1 MTSEKLFEQASAL
14 IQKNDALH
22 SSKEAWNIVRALQ
35 ILIEANKLEPE
46 ITPLKIRIIIEMA
59 SCNYLMDNF
68 LYAYN
73 CAVIA
78 KEKIDEYI
86 KFASDNSFTR
96 KMLGEEECDK
106 IIEAVKRKI
115 NIGASSRLMENR
127 VLSYI
132 STNNI
137 RKAFPPKDDAS
148 FTRDELYHLIHS
160 IEHTKN
166 AIVSQT
172 YSHGDYQVAKRIESI
187 FNIYKYPLYYI
198 WQKYKFGRD
207 EEVWVEG
214 EDILPYHMFIAQI
227 KENTDELISMLCNA
241 NPFAPLNNGSA
252 ITQLLQKILGDLQN
266 RLQGGRI

>member
-14 IQKNDALH
+14 IQKNDALRN
-22 SSKEAWNIVRALQ
+22 SEEAWNIVHALQ

-46 ITPLKIRIIIEMA
+46 ITPLKIKIIIGMA
-59 SCNYLMDNF
+59 SCNYLMENF

-78 KEKIDEYI
+78 KEKIDECI
-86 KFASDNSFTR
+86 KFADDTLTR

-106 IIEAVKRKI
+106 MIEAVKRNI
-115 NIGASSRLMENR
+115 SIGASSRLMENH

-132 STNNI
+132 NTNNI

-148 FTRDELYHLIHS
+148 FTKDELYHLIHS

-166 AIVSQT
+166 AIVLQA
-172 YSHGDYQVAKRIESI
+172 YNHGDYQDAKRIEAI

-214 EDILPYHMFIAQI
+214 ENMLPYHMFIAQI
-227 KENTDELISMLCNA
+227 KENTDELVSTLCNA
-241 NPFAPLNNGSA
+241 NPFVPLNNGSA
-252 ITQLLQKILGDLQN
+252 IIQLLQKILGDLQN

>member
-14 IQKNDALH
+14 IQKNDALCN
-22 SSKEAWNIVRALQ
+22 SEEAWNIVHALQ

-46 ITPLKIRIIIEMA
+46 ITPLKIKIIIEMA
-59 SCNYLMDNF
+59 SCNYLMQNYI
-68 LYAYN
+68 YAYN

-78 KEKIDEYI
+78 KQKIDEYI
-86 KFASDNSFTR
+86 EFTFDDSFTR
-96 KMLGEEECDK
+96 KMLGEEESDK
-106 IIEAVKRKI
+106 IIEAVKRNI
-115 NIGASSRLMENR
+115 SIGASSRLMENH

-132 STNNI
+132 NTNNI

-148 FTRDELYHLIHS
+148 FTKDELYHLIHS

-166 AIVSQT
+166 AIVSQA

-187 FNIYKYPLYYI
+187 FNAYKYPLYYI

-214 EDILPYHMFIAQI
+214 ENMLPYHVFVAKI
-227 KENTDELISMLCNA
+227 KENTDELMSLLCNA
-241 NPFAPLNNGSA
+241 NPFAPLNNGSV
-252 ITQLLQKILGDLQN
+252 ITQLLKKNLGDLQA

>member
-14 IQKNDALH
+14 IQRNDALRN
-22 SSKEAWNIVRALQ
+22 SEEAWNIVRALQ
-35 ILIEANKLEPE
+35 ILIEANKLESE
-46 ITPLKIRIIIEMA
+46 ITPLKIKIIIGMA
-59 SCNYLMDNF
+59 SCNYLMGNF
-68 LYAYN
+68 LHAYN

-86 KFASDNSFTR
+86 EFAFDDSFTR

-106 IIEAVKRKI
+106 MIEAVKRNI
-115 NIGASSRLMENR
+115 SIGAGSRLMENF

-137 RKAFPPKDDAS
+137 RKTFPPKDDAS
-148 FTRDELYHLIHS
+148 FTKDELYHLIHS
-160 IEHTKN
+160 IERIKS
-166 AIVSQT
+166 AIVSQA
-172 YSHGDYQVAKRIESI
+172 YSRGVHQVAKHIEST
-187 FNIYKYPLYYI
+187 FNSYKYPLYYI

-214 EDILPYHMFIAQI
+214 ENMLPYHMFIAKI
-227 KENTDELISMLCNA
+227 KENTDELISKLCSD
-241 NPFAPLNNGSA
+241 NPFALLNNGSV
-252 ITQLLQKILGDLQN
+252 ITQLLQIILGDLQA

>member
-1 MTSEKLFEQASAL
+1 
-14 IQKNDALH
+14 
-22 SSKEAWNIVRALQ
+22 
-35 ILIEANKLEPE
+35 
-46 ITPLKIRIIIEMA
+46 MA

-86 KFASDNSFTR
+86 KFAFDDSFTR

-106 IIEAVKRKI
+106 IIEAVKRNI
-115 NIGASSRLMENR
+115 SIGASSRLMENH

-132 STNNI
+132 NTNNI

-148 FTRDELYHLIHS
+148 FTKDELYHLIHS

-166 AIVSQT
+166 AIVSQA

-187 FNIYKYPLYYI
+187 FNAYKYPLYYI

-214 EDILPYHMFIAQI
+214 ENMLPYHMFVAKI
-227 KENTDELISMLCNA
+227 KENTDELMSLLCNA
-241 NPFAPLNNGSA
+241 NPFAPLDNGSI
-252 ITQLLQKILGDLQN
+252 ITQLLKKILGDLQA